1 MRLRSCAVKDV
12 KKTSRLNLNLN
23 LTLTALLLV
32 AGCST
37 VPRAFNPL
45 DPVAPKEFSHQVFHE
60 VLRAHVEQGVVN
72 YPAIAAD
79 RGLERYI
86 QQLDRIDPSR
96 FPTRQDRLV
105 FWINAYNAF
114 AIKGIL
120 DGYSPLTLF
129 GRYRYFIGRAYQ
141 VGGQSINLYDLE
153 REVLIPD
160 FREPRIHFAI
170 VCASSSCPRLQ
181 SWAYAADKLEEQL
194 EQSAREFINDPTRN
208 RFDREGKVAHLSM
221 IFRWFEEDFVA
232 HSGSLLNYVRRY
244 VADPD
249 LARELE
255 STPYTVQFLEYDW
268 RLNGPPPASGKAKV
282 EAKAE
287 HGPVSM
293 ASP

>member
-1 MRLRSCAVKDV
+1 MASLRSITVV
-12 KKTSRLNLNLN
+12 LITSF
-23 LTLTALLLV
+23 TLL

-37 VPRAFNPL
+37 VPRAFTPQ
-45 DPVAPKEFSHQVFHE
+45 DPIAAKEFSHQVFHE
-60 VLRAHVEQGVVN
+60 VLGTHVEQGLVD
-72 YPAIAAD
+72 YPAID
-79 RGLERYI
+79 KDHRFERYI
-86 QQLDRIDPSR
+86 QQLDRIDPSS
-96 FPTRQDRLV
+96 FPTRQDRLA

-129 GRYRYFIGRAYQ
+129 GRYRYFIGRAYG

-194 EQSAREFINDPTRN
+194 EDSARVFFNDPTRN
-208 RFDREGKVAHLSM
+208 RFDRERKVAHLSM

-268 RLNGPPPASGKAKV
+268 RLNGPPPERRIASS
-282 EAKAE
+282 E
-287 HGPVSM
+287 
-293 ASP
+293 

>member
-12 KKTSRLNLNLN
+12 KKPSWLNLNLN

-37 VPRAFNPL
+37 VPTAFNPQ
-45 DPVAPKEFSHQVFHE
+45 DPIPPKEFSHQNFHG
-60 VLRAHVEQGVVN
+60 VLRAHVGHGVVD

-79 RGLERYI
+79 PGFERYI
-86 QQLDRIDPSR
+86 QQLDRIDPSS

-129 GRYRYFIGRAYQ
+129 GRYRYFIGRAYR

-181 SWAYAADKLEEQL
+181 SRAYAADKLEEQL

-208 RFDREGKVAHLSM
+208 RFDRERKIASLSM
-221 IFRWFEEDFVA
+221 IFKWFEQDFVA
-232 HSGSLLNYVRRY
+232 HSGSLLNYVRPY
-244 VADPD
+244 LADPD

-255 STPYTVQFLEYDW
+255 STPYTVEFLEYDW
-268 RLNGPPPASGKAKV
+268 RLNGPPLVKMQHAGLS
-282 EAKAE
+282 
-287 HGPVSM
+287 
-293 ASP
+293 

>member
-1 MRLRSCAVKDV
+1 MASFRSINLILL
-12 KKTSRLNLNLN
+12 TS
-23 LTLTALLLV
+23 LTLLTA
-32 AGCST
+32 CST
-37 VPRAFNPL
+37 VPRAFNPQ
-45 DPVAPKEFSHQVFHE
+45 DPIAPKDFSHQIFHD
-60 VLRAHVEQGVVN
+60 VLRAHAERGVVD

-79 RGLERYI
+79 PGFEGYL
-86 QQLDRIDPSR
+86 QQLDRIDPSS

-129 GRYRYFIGRAYQ
+129 GRYRYFIGRAYR
-141 VGGQSINLYDLE
+141 VGGQSVTLYDLE
-153 REVLIPD
+153 REVLIPE

-208 RFDREGKVAHLSM
+208 RFDRERKIAHLSM
-221 IFRWFEEDFVA
+221 IFKWFEQDFVA
-232 HSGSLLNYVRRY
+232 QSGSLLNYVKDY

-255 STPYTVQFLEYDW
+255 STRYTVQFLEYDW
-268 RLNGPPPASGKAKV
+268 RLNGPPPARRI
-282 EAKAE
+282 
-287 HGPVSM
+287 
-293 ASP
+293 ASSE